1 MVSITSSL
9 ARVTSIP
16 SIKAPQRS
24 NGRTSIAAELI
35 RVSLCVF
42 LVRAGYRSGCAR
54 LSLLLQ
60 FSMEKADL
68 VRTREVLKKQTWLHG
83 HGVDLVEPL
92 LAHGRLVSFE
102 AGQWTHAEGDEETG
116 ILVVIRGLV
125 YVLCKAPGDREVLIG
140 PTAPGG
146 AIGQTTRFGGGPR
159 LVTVQCMND
168 SLILL
173 APDRV
178 LTDRKR

>member
-1 MVSITSSL
+1 
-9 ARVTSIP
+9 
-16 SIKAPQRS
+16 
-24 NGRTSIAAELI
+24 
-35 RVSLCVF
+35 
-42 LVRAGYRSGCAR
+42 
-54 LSLLLQ
+54 
-60 FSMEKADL
+60 MEKADL
-68 VRTREVLKKQTWLHG
+68 VQTREILKKQTWLHG

-140 PTAPGG
+140 PTVPGG

-173 APDRV
+173 ASDRA
-178 LTDRKR
+178 LTQIAMKRPQIWQAVAALLYLQVRDLLQLAAEVIALPPRQRLAARI